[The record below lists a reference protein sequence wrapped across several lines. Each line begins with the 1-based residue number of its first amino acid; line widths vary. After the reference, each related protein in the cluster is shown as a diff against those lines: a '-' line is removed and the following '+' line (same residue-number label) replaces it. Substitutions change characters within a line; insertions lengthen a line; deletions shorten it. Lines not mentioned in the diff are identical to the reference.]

1 MERSGLYAE
10 NACWIHF
17 SKAYSNS
24 VFQLISGMVVLKK
37 SPDGRN
43 FLSMKIERKIENK
56 IRLKSMPKL

>member
-1 MERSGLYAE
+1 MGFMLKMG
-10 NACWIHF
+10 CWIHF